1 MMKKFLVLILFAIAG
16 TTVAPSDAQAFW
28 HGRFWGG
35 GGFYHPGWGCGWRCG
50 GPGWAERGWV
60 GPAVVAGTVG
70 AAMVAAPPYAPP
82 EPVVQYSS
90 VPPIGSVY
98 PSLPG
103 GCVLAPRNEINFYQ
117 CPGYRVRPL
126 YGKNG
131 LFYRVVP
138 E

>member
-1 MMKKFLVLILFAIAG
+1 
-16 TTVAPSDAQAFW
+16 
-28 HGRFWGG
+28 
-35 GGFYHPGWGCGWRCG
+35 
-50 GPGWAERGWV
+50 
-60 GPAVVAGTVG
+60 VAGSVG

-82 EPVVQYSS
+82 EPVVQYSP

-98 PSLPG
+98 PTLPG